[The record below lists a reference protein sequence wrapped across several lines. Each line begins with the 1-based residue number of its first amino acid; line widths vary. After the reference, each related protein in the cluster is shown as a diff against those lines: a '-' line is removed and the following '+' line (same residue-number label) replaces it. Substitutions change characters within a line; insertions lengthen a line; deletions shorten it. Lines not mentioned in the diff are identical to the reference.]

1 MKNNLYEQ
9 IRKELEKRPARSAW
23 SRGVKQYA
31 FELIEQ
37 AETNNTYISELDLL
51 NGARNWSE
59 YSSGGC
65 SLIYD
70 QDIAERLCNPT
81 ELKKTRNGDR
91 NPNKRE
97 TWIDC
102 QARALF
108 QAARIVTGIARNITA

>member
-1 MKNNLYEQ
+1 MKKTIYEQ

-23 SRGVKQYA
+23 KRGVKEYA

-37 AETNNTYISELDLL
+37 AETNNTYITELDLL

-91 NPNKRE
+91 NPNSRE
-97 TWIDC
+97 TWLDC

-108 QAARIVTGIARNITA
+108 QAARIVTGIARNI